1 MLATT
6 AADPGKRR
14 TLPGYAVVDVNV
26 RRRNIVKNI
35 DAFVTLENAFDRRY
49 RAINI
54 GAYTNSEEL
63 IGSPQNPR
71 RIAVGF
77 DLRLK

>member
-1 MLATT
+1 
-6 AADPGKRR
+6 
-14 TLPGYAVVDVNV
+14 
-26 RRRNIVKNI
+26 
-35 DAFVTLENAFDRRY
+35 VTLENAFDRRY

-71 RIAVGF
+71 RIAIGF
-77 DLRLK
+77 DLRLE